1 MKMYI
6 NTVTRLIVTLIVV
19 VFGVR
24 DMSGVVG
31 VMSGMFVAGFS
42 RSVLM

>member
-6 NTVTRLIVTLIVV
+6 NTVTSFIVTLIVV
-19 VFGVR
+19 MSGVR

-31 VMSGMFVAGFS
+31 VMAGMFVAGFGG
-42 RSVLM
+42 SVLM